1 MVQVFESRVF
11 VESRVTVVEIKVIE
25 ETRVKSLPVVIE
37 SVGSKGVK

>member
-11 VESRVTVVEIKVIE
+11 VESRVTVVEIKVIK
-25 ETRVKSLPVVIE
+25 ETRVQNLPVVIE